1 MIATLLRTLRGIRE
15 HTYLASVSTGVITA
29 GLVLIGMFAM
39 VTTNI
44 ALVLGSWER
53 DVHVSAYLEPGGSVE
68 AHTALLRSLSAR
80 PDVADVRYVSEAEAR
95 TWMVER
101 MPELAPVLDELG
113 ADALPASLEI
123 TLRPGHTT
131 PAEMEAFVASIRDIG
146 GFEDLDYG
154 QEWITR
160 VDTFLS
166 VLTALGVA
174 LGTFIAVAALFL
186 VGNTIHLVVYAR
198 RDELEIMRLVG
209 ATDRYILA
217 PFLVEGAAQGVL
229 AATLANA
236 LLWAAHRGLLS
247 RLQEI
252 LALALGGEGLRYLP
266 VGGVAAMYL
275 GGIALGV
282 GASWGAVRR
291 FLGRLA

>member
-1 MIATLLRTLRGIRE
+1 MTPTLLRTLRGVRE
-15 HTYLASVSTGVITA
+15 HTYLALVSTGVITA
-29 GLVLIGMFAM
+29 GLVLIGMFVM
-39 VTTNI
+39 VTTNV

-53 DVHVSAYLEPGGSVE
+53 DVHVSAYLKPGGSVD
-68 AHTALLRSLSAR
+68 AHTAVLQSLATRS
-80 PDVADVRYVSEAEAR
+80 DVADVRYVSEADAR
-95 TWMVER
+95 AWMVER

-123 TLRPGHTT
+123 TLRPSHTG
-131 PAEMEAFVASIRDIG
+131 PAEMAAFVASIREIDA
-146 GFEDLDYG
+146 FDELDYG
-154 QEWITR
+154 QEWVTR

-166 VLTALGVA
+166 VLSALGVA
-174 LGTFIAVAALFL
+174 LGTFIGVASLFL
-186 VGNTIHLVVYAR
+186 VANTIHLVVYAR

-217 PFLVEGAAQGVL
+217 PFLVEGAVQGAV
-229 AATLANA
+229 AATVANG

-247 RLQEI
+247 RLQDV
-252 LALALGGEGLRYLP
+252 LALALGGESLRYLP

-275 GGIALGV
+275 GGMALGV